1 MLFTLKLKPENAKIF
16 VKHETWPVFFRKVEL
31 KQKKKEKTRDCK
43 FLPTF
48 SVFFFSL
55 YSVHPLLLPIRK
67 IEVKLIDV
75 CLCWNSMVDLIGSSV
90 ELTNTAPGPF
100 IQTHPA
106 KTRQ

>member
-31 KQKKKEKTRDCK
+31 KQKKKKKQETVN
-43 FLPTF
+43 FYQL
-48 SVFFFSL
+48 SLFFFSL